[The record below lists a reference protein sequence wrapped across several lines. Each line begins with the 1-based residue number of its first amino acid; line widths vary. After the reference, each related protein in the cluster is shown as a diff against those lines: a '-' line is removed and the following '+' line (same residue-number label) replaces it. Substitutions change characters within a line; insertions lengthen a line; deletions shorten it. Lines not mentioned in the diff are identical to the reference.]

1 MVNQAG
7 GIAIKVGLGETVAEW
22 RLADVASVWQWI
34 SDIANQQQ
42 QQIAQNKG
50 ETIMGRLVV
59 VSNRIAPPD
68 DKNPVQVA
76 RRLGY

>member
-1 MVNQAG
+1 M
-7 GIAIKVGLGETVAEW
+7 
-22 RLADVASVWQWI
+22 ASGNVDAVWQWI

-68 DKNPVQVA
+68 DKKSSAQVA
-76 RRLGY
+76 WR